1 MTRRP
6 ILVLE
11 DEATAADHIQATLQR
26 SGYASALVSS
36 EQEALEQAA
45 AIQPALM
52 LVDPSCA
59 TPEHLLQALD
69 EIRAHLHIPLIFLM
83 PYGDD
88 AALECA
94 VERAKSTRPDG
105 FVLKPH
111 YEEELVETVE
121 HVLREHEAAH
131 KRAQARTHLLSIAET
146 TPDFV
151 ATADVQGRI
160 LYLNPAA
167 RRLLGIDEGEYLAD
181 LHLSDIHPTWA
192 NVIVLGEGVETAIL
206 DGVWHGETALRT
218 RDGSEVPVSQ
228 VILANVGQDGNC
240 EFLSVIARDISDL
253 KRTENALRQ
262 SEQMYR
268 RIVES
273 ANVGMWIVDPENCI
287 RFANPK
293 IARLLGTRVDAMVGT
308 PLANYLDLAPFAS
321 SNLDTSAKE
330 QHVVALRHRSGTE
343 ITATLS
349 ASPMFDDD
357 ERYSGVLLTVT
368 EHDTSDRAH

>member
-11 DEATAADHIQATLQR
+11 DEATAASHIQATLQR
-26 SGYASALVSS
+26 SGFAPALVSS
-36 EQEALEQAA
+36 EEEVVERAA
-45 AIQPALM
+45 ALNPALL

-59 TPEHLLQALD
+59 TPDRVLDALD
-69 EIRAHLHIPLIFLM
+69 KIRSHLHIPLIFLM

-88 AALECA
+88 SALECA

-111 YEEELVETVE
+111 YEDELVQTVE
-121 HVLREHEAAH
+121 HVLHEHEAAD
-131 KRAQARTHLLSIAET
+131 KRAQARTQLLAMAET

-151 ATADVQGRI
+151 ATADVQGNI

-167 RRLLGIDEGEYLAD
+167 RRILGIDEGEYLTD

-206 DGVWHGETALRT
+206 DGVWHGEAALRT
-218 RDGSEVPVSQ
+218 RDDREIPVSQ
-228 VILANVGQDGNC
+228 VILAHAGPDGKA
-240 EFLSVIARDISDL
+240 EFLTLVARDISEL
-253 KRTENALRQ
+253 KRTEAALRQ
-262 SEQMYR
+262 SEQLYR
-268 RIVES
+268 RIVEA

-293 IARLLGTRVDAMVGT
+293 IAILLGYTVDGMIGS
-308 PLANYLDLAPFAS
+308 PLANYMDLAQFAS
-321 SNLDTSAKE
+321 SNLDTTGTKDQRSI
-330 QHVVALRHRSGTE
+330 VLRHQNGTE
-343 ITATLS
+343 LRATLA

-368 EHDTSDRAH
+368 EDGDR